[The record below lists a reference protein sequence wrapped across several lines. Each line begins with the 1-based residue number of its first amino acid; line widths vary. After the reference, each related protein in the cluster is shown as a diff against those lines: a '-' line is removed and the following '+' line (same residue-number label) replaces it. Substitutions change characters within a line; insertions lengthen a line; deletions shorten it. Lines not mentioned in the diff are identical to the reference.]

1 MAFELWD
8 TRTANIIGDFPTE
21 QAALEAIREAIQAHG
36 RAYVESW
43 GLAHEDR
50 RGRTKAIAHGAL
62 LAERA
67 LNTAEV

>member
-1 MAFELWD
+1 MGYELWD
-8 TRTANIIGDFPTE
+8 TRTANMIGDFPTE
-21 QAALEAIREAIQAHG
+21 QLALEAIREAIEVHG

-50 RGRTKAIAHGAL
+50 RGRTRAIAHGAL

-67 LNTAEV
+67 LNTAKV